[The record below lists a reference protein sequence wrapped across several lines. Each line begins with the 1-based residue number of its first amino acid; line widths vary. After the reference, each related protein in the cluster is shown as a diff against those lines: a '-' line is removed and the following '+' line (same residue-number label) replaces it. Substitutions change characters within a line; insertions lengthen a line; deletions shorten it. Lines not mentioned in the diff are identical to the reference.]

1 MADRDAQVRRTPA
14 QVRREFDQMSAAR
27 KLGTAADDVVRLV
40 ANAATFGFADRLAAA
55 TVDPNAAQNT
65 ADARTRSGLAG
76 DVVTG
81 ASMAAGGGAALR
93 AAGAGLRLARAGAG
107 AAGGVMPLLRRAAI
121 PLGLAGVAAADRI
134 SSENP
139 ETPVNRVK
147 PKAADPVTQAMQ
159 QGRQMT
165 PDQFVTPRDRLN
177 AYIDTVFRTGATIRE
192 AQALGGMVES
202 TPRPQTTKN
211 TVLGQTAQLSQA
223 IYADQIAQAQQLG
236 KTDPEAA
243 RAVVA
248 KATSDYFNRNAGLVG
263 FDPTKLAQA
272 QLMAG
277 AEEE

>member
-1 MADRDAQVRRTPA
+1 
-14 QVRREFDQMSAAR
+14 MSAAR